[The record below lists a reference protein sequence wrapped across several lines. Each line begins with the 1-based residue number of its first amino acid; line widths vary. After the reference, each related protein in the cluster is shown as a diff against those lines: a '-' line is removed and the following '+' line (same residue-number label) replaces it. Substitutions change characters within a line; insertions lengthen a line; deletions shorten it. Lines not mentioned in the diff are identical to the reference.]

1 MNDKRPTP
9 RAIKLT
15 SETVDVIAKKV
26 KGMDL
31 PPEIDELLDVVT
43 IPIHGNSGQS
53 LDYYFVT
60 DHPGVTTD
68 KPISWVLIP
77 DFMFHKKWRFAR
89 NEDKKQL
96 ISILEKE

>member
-1 MNDKRPTP
+1 MNDKQPTP

-15 SETVDVIAKKV
+15 AGTIEVIAAKTKN
-26 KGMDL
+26 MDF

-43 IPIHGNSGQS
+43 IPIHENSGQS

-60 DHPGVTTD
+60 DHPGVASD

-77 DFMFHKKWRFAR
+77 DFMFHEKWLFAH